1 MEYGKEVHGNSC
13 CNCVVVAVVV
23 FFALTPYRLFSR
35 DVTGAMLVF
44 LNNRTAAML
53 VSPTIAGGIQP
64 LLSCKRF
71 VLFRWKNK
79 ITDHVSE
86 NTVIQHLNNGNLSET
101 L

>member
-1 MEYGKEVHGNSC
+1 MLQLRF
-13 CNCVVVAVVV
+13 VAVVV

-53 VSPTIAGGIQP
+53 VSPTNVGGIEP

-86 NTVIQHLNNGNLSET
+86 NTVIQQQRQPQRNVITATT
-101 L
+101 LFLV